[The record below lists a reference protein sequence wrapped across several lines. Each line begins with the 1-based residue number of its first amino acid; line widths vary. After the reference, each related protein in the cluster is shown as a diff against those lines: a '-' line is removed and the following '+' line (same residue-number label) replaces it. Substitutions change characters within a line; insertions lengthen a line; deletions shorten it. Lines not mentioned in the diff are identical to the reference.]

1 MRLKK
6 NNLRLWKVKLRL
18 KDSITAQS
26 VTIICVYQ
34 IKTVERKIL
43 GKMIKKGIF
52 QKLGRGPASRYE
64 KIIIIID
71 TNGSIK
77 NIINTNNSIR
87 DRMELLSR

>member
-1 MRLKK
+1 MDRDRTTKIKMRLKK

-77 NIINTNNSIR
+77 KHNKY
-87 DRMELLSR
+87 

>member
-1 MRLKK
+1 MDRDRTTKIKMRLKK

-77 NIINTNNSIR
+77 KHNKYC
-87 DRMELLSR
+87 E